1 MSLIER
7 YILAVTERL
16 PEDMRNDVAEELRS
30 NIEDMLPDN
39 TDDNEIRKLLEK
51 FGNPQKLAQDYYPT
65 KRYLIGPS
73 LYDSYL
79 SVLKTV
85 VTIAISVLVCITIL
99 DWVLKGPHTASE
111 IDTWKTLFENV
122 VDTIISGGLQAAFWV
137 TIIFAILERSG
148 VNEGQ
153 LPFAKNKWSID
164 DLPTEPLSKKAEIRR
179 SGPLVSMFLTI
190 LFISVLYFK
199 PQVIAVYTTISGTRE
214 VTPLFNIASLQ
225 IYYVPLLAVA
235 LVKLFVIIWQL
246 VQRRWTVPL
255 AIANTIQNL
264 ASCLMLMFII
274 NDRQLFNQATF
285 EQMGTIFK
293 VSATQFSD
301 GWFLGTLVFTV
312 IIFIA
317 VGLCD
322 SLSAFNKCRK

>member
-1 MSLIER
+1 MSLIDR

-39 TDDNEIRKLLEK
+39 ADDNEIRKVLEK
-51 FGNPQKLAQDYYPT
+51 LGNPQKLAQDYYPT

-85 VTIAISVLVCITIL
+85 VTIAISVLICITVL
-99 DWVLKGPHTASE
+99 DWVLKGPNTASE
-111 IDTWKTLFENV
+111 IDIWKSLFTNV

-137 TIIFAILERSG
+137 TLIFVILERSG

-153 LPFAKNKWSID
+153 LPFAKNKWTID
-164 DLPTEPLSKKAEIRR
+164 DLPTAPISKKAHIRR
-179 SGPLVSMFLTI
+179 SEPLVSMFLTI

-199 PQVIAVYTTISGTRE
+199 PQVIAVYTTFSGKRE
-214 VTPLFNIASLQ
+214 VTPLFNIESLQ
-225 IYYVPLLAVA
+225 LYYIPLLVA
-235 LVKLFVIIWQL
+235 AFFQLAISIWKM
-246 VQRRWTVPL
+246 VQGRWTVPL
-255 AIANTIQNL
+255 AIANTVQNL
-264 ASCLMLMFII
+264 ASCVVITFMI

-285 EQMGTIFK
+285 EQLGSVFK
-293 VSATQFSD
+293 VSASQFSEH
-301 GWFLGTLVFTV
+301 WFLGTMIFT
-312 IIFIA
+312 ILIFA
-317 VGLCD
+317 GVGLWE
-322 SLSAFNKCRK
+322 SISGFMKCRK